1 MEGGMRGEAEID
13 GSAGEGGGQILRTAL
28 TLSCVT
34 GRPVRVSRIR
44 AGRPNP
50 GMRAQHVAAASAL
63 AAACG
68 ARTGGLR
75 LGSAELRFEP
85 GGAGEREAGAGVAA
99 RAVRCDVGT
108 AGSTTLILSALA
120 VAASL
125 RGRPVEAVL
134 TGGTDVA
141 WSPTADYTSLAL
153 REALSRMGIEF
164 SMEVERRGYY
174 PAGGGVVRASIG
186 ACEGGPRPISLPG
199 RLSRRAVLRCS
210 HAGLPAGRVAG
221 ALAEAAAE
229 LEAAGCAV
237 EPGWEAAAAAAA
249 AEEKEAPRRRGRR
262 GRGRRGGGGG
272 GAAAVA
278 FSADAGSVIGAD
290 SLYRDG
296 RFDAAGM
303 AARFAAPGIGADA
316 NLADMLVVPAALAR
330 GRSRFAVREITGHL
344 GTNLRVAADMTGCRY
359 GVGRAKGGAL
369 EVIIDGQG

>member
-1 MEGGMRGEAEID
+1 M
-13 GSAGEGGGQILRTAL
+13 
-28 TLSCVT
+28 
-34 GRPVRVSRIR
+34 
-44 AGRPNP
+44 
-50 GMRAQHVAAASAL
+50 AAASAL
-63 AAACG
+63 AAVCG
-68 ARTGGLR
+68 ARAGGLR
-75 LGSAELRFEP
+75 LGSTELRFEP
-85 GGAGEREAGAGVAA
+85 GGAGERESGAGGAA
-99 RAVRCDVGT
+99 KGMRCDVGT
-108 AGSTTLILSALA
+108 AGSTTLILSAVA

-153 REALSRMGIEF
+153 REALSRMGIKF

-186 ACEGGPRPISLPG
+186 ACEGGPRPRPISLPG

-210 HAGLPAGRVAG
+210 HAGLPAGRIAG
-221 ALAEAAAE
+221 ALGEAAAE

-237 EPGWEAAAAAAA
+237 EPGWEAGA
-249 AEEKEAPRRRGRR
+249 AEEKEAPRGR
-262 GRGRRGGGGG
+262 GRGRRAGAG
-272 GAAAVA
+272 GASAVA

-330 GRSRFAVREITGHL
+330 GRSRFAVQEITGHL

-359 GVGRAKGGAL
+359 GVGRTKGGAL
-369 EVIIDGQG
+369 EVIIDGSG